1 MSALLIREDIMKKI
15 SKPTEGLIRNCSRD
29 ELANEGFIKD
39 SCRKDLHN
47 EMLAALDRVAE
58 EHIQLPAFN
67 YFADVIRSRYE
78 RMCGAMEKP
87 SVVVA
92 GTGIPDELMRAA
104 GAAPFYILGG
114 SRAACACSD
123 DRMPRDA
130 DPESRSVLGYLYQM
144 EEEDPS
150 GQLILIPLYSDSM
163 RKIAYQL
170 TLAGR
175 KVITVDMPPVQG
187 NSAALEK
194 WKEQVMQAAVAVAEH
209 VHSRI
214 TAASLKRAVREAV
227 EARSEMQVFL
237 RTVTCEEGV
246 FSSMARILVQNSYY
260 YADDLA
266 EWTGALGRLRNE
278 IWQTIGRKS
287 DGYRDTARILLMGS
301 PVYFPNDKLP
311 SLFSDAH
318 LKVVRNMDPST
329 EVFEIIPRIAR
340 AGNSAVRIL
349 AAVAEEWYRHD
360 VSGAY
365 IRNENLRQKILG
377 LLETGEM
384 EGVVYHIL
392 KGQIGPDFE
401 LSWFED
407 LFERADIPVFR
418 LETDYQYQ
426 DVEQLRIRMEAFSE
440 MLMQRRFG
448 RRAMLGSAILNNPA
462 NCLPTQEEGIS
473 ENRRKAV

>member
-1 MSALLIREDIMKKI
+1 
-15 SKPTEGLIRNCSRD
+15 
-29 ELANEGFIKD
+29 
-39 SCRKDLHN
+39 
-47 EMLAALDRVAE
+47 
-58 EHIQLPAFN
+58 
-67 YFADVIRSRYE
+67 
-78 RMCGAMEKP
+78 
-87 SVVVA
+87 
-92 GTGIPDELMRAA
+92 
-104 GAAPFYILGG
+104 
-114 SRAACACSD
+114 
-123 DRMPRDA
+123 
-130 DPESRSVLGYLYQM
+130 
-144 EEEDPS
+144 
-150 GQLILIPLYSDSM
+150 
-163 RKIAYQL
+163 
-170 TLAGR
+170 
-175 KVITVDMPPVQG
+175 
-187 NSAALEK
+187 
-194 WKEQVMQAAVAVAEH
+194 
-209 VHSRI
+209 
-214 TAASLKRAVREAV
+214 
-227 EARSEMQVFL
+227 MQVFL